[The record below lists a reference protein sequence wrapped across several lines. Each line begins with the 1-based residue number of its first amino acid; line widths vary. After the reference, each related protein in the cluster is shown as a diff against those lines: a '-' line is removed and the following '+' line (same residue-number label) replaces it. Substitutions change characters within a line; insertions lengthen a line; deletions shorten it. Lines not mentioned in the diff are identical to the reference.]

1 MSGMAFIVPPH
12 SSASVYISTIIRL
25 LRRSSGVASFQGDI
39 MFNRILVA
47 VDASE
52 TSDLALQ
59 AAIRLASE
67 QHASLRIVHVIDAT
81 NINNFGAEFIDQPA
95 MLEGI
100 TKNGQSI
107 LDRAETAATAAGV
120 EVETHL
126 IQIETMNQR
135 VSEVI
140 ANDAEAWPADLIVIG
155 THGRRGLTRLLL
167 GSVAEGTARL
177 AVKPVLLIPGK

>member
-1 MSGMAFIVPPH
+1 
-12 SSASVYISTIIRL
+12 
-25 LRRSSGVASFQGDI
+25 

-59 AAIRLASE
+59 AAIGLASE

-107 LDRAETAATAAGV
+107 LARAETAATAAGV
-120 EVETHL
+120 GVETHL

>member
-1 MSGMAFIVPPH
+1 MATPYRHI
-12 SSASVYISTIIRL
+12 
-25 LRRSSGVASFQGDI
+25 FQGDI

-67 QHASLRIVHVIDAT
+67 QHASLRIVHVIDTT
-81 NINNFGAEFIDQPA
+81 NINNMGTEYLDLSS
-95 MLEGI
+95 MLEGLV
-100 TKNGQSI
+100 KNGESI
-107 LDRAETAATAAGV
+107 LGKAETTATAAGV
-120 EVETHL
+120 AVETNL
-126 IQIETMNQR
+126 IQIETMNQH
-135 VSEVI
+135 VSEAI
-140 ANDAEAWPADLIVIG
+140 ANEAEAWPADLIVIG

-177 AVKPVLLIPGK
+177 ASKPVLLIPGK